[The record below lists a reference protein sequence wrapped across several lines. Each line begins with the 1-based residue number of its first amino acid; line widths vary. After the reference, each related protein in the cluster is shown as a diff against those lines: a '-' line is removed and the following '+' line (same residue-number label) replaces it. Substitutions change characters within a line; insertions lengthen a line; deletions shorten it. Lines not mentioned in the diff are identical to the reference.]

1 MSFFTEVIR
10 SDPRF
15 LSSAP
20 CKDLALLEPVT
31 RDAVQGIVADAA
43 AQGITLVVT
52 ETFRSE
58 ARQQLLFQQGAT
70 QLRTVGVHHYGLA
83 ADFAKII
90 DGKASWAGDWSFL
103 RDLAEAHGLISGLD
117 WGQPNVKHS
126 FVDPDHVQ
134 RCSVAEQTE
143 LFAGTWYP
151 PDSTD
156 AVDA

>member
-1 MSFFTEVIR
+1 MSFFTDVIQN
-10 SDPRF
+10 DPRYV
-15 LSSAP
+15 SSLP
-20 CKDLALLEPVT
+20 CKDMALLEPVT
-31 RDAVQGIVADAA
+31 RAAVQAIIADAA
-43 AQGITLVVT
+43 AQGITLIVT

-58 ARQQLLFQQGAT
+58 ARQQALFQQGAT

-103 RDLAEAHGLISGLD
+103 RDLADRHGMISGLD
-117 WGQPNVKHS
+117 WGQPAVKHS

-134 RCSVAEQTE
+134 RCSVAEQTG

-151 PDSTD
+151 SDPTD
-156 AVDA
+156 ILNA